1 MGHRARSVVQGGL
14 IVGSGFLIL
23 TLMYGTLYSFGVF
36 LKPLVDDLHLAQRAL
51 SGAYSLCFLLSGILA
66 MPVGRRQLPHCVGRL
81 PWLHG
86 TGVPPGRRPQ
96 ASRAVDPEV
105 NGSRL
110 IVIPVPRRAPA
121 PRSIR
126 LRVPQRSSPIRSPAS
141 SCPVAWPR

>member
-66 MPVGRRQLPHCVGRL
+66 MPVGRLNDRIGPRVVVC
-81 PWLHG
+81 
-86 TGVPPGRRPQ
+86 
-96 ASRAVDPEV
+96 SCAV
-105 NGSRL
+105 L
-110 IVIPVPRRAPA
+110 IGLGWFL
-121 PRSIR
+121 S
-126 LRVPQRSSPIRSPAS
+126 
-141 SCPVAWPR
+141 